1 MDIHCHVY
9 RSLIRAAQSCQL
21 YEYAVK
27 GYSRAA
33 VNVWLRGVLQYSLQ
47 GKERKRKIIHQPG
60 IKPKTYTLSLSF
72 SQYIR
77 KGRENGRCWDE
88 YLVTETPR

>member
-1 MDIHCHVY
+1 MMDIHCHVY

-27 GYSRAA
+27 GCSRAV
-33 VNVWLRGVLQYSLQ
+33 VNVWLRGVLQYSSQ

-60 IKPKTYTLSLSF
+60 IVPIYILLWSF

-77 KGRENGRCWDE
+77 KGRENGRCWDAYE
-88 YLVTETPR
+88 WLGD